1 MWRKANFC
9 TQLVGMQVGAVTVK
23 DRVEVPLENKKQI
36 PYDPAIPLLGI
47 DPEKN
52 WIIKKCTCMPMF
64 TGTLFTIAKP
74 WKQMSNDR

>member
-1 MWRKANFC
+1 
-9 TQLVGMQVGAVTVK
+9 MQVGAVTVK

-52 WIIKKCTCMPMF
+52 MVLKDTHPNVHCS
-64 TGTLFTIAKP
+64 TGYNSQINIWFILDINFIFL
-74 WKQMSNDR
+74 